1 MYRVY
6 MSHAARDP
14 LTPLTRFSLAPFP
27 TNLIQGR
34 LRAGWLIE
42 VIVASR

>member
-14 LTPLTRFSLAPFP
+14 LTPLTRFSPAPFP
-27 TNLIQGR
+27 TNLIHGR
-34 LRAGWLIE
+34 LRAALLFV

>member
-6 MSHAARDP
+6 MSHAVRDP
-14 LTPLTRFSLAPFP
+14 LTPLTRFSLAPYP
-27 TNLIQGR
+27 ANLIQGR
-34 LRAGWLIE
+34 LRAALLFV